1 MKTITIPK
9 YKNPFIVVINNN
21 VYQYRGGETVEVP
34 DEVADVIANI
44 VELTPKTDPRAGM
57 SVLYDFISTI
67 DRSIT
72 NIDVPKGITE
82 IGTYALAY
90 CLNLSAVTLHEGLK
104 IIGGSAFSRDS
115 ALKSIEIP
123 STVTSISTNAFY
135 ACTGLEKVVFLGTPT
150 SINTTVFAE
159 CTGLKNIYVPWTEGE
174 VANAPW
180 GATSATIHY
189 KE

>member
-21 VYQYRGGETVEVP
+21 VYQYRAGETIEVP
-34 DEVADVIANI
+34 DEVADIIANI
-44 VELTPKTDPRAGM
+44 EDLTPKEDPRAGKA
-57 SVLYDFISTI
+57 LLLDFISTV

-72 NIDVPKGITE
+72 NIDVPKGTTV
-82 IGTYALAY
+82 IGTYAFAY
-90 CLNLSAVTLHEGLK
+90 CFELSAVTLHDGLET
-104 IIGGSAFSRDS
+104 IEASAFSRDA

-123 STVTSISTNAFY
+123 STVTAVSSNAFY
-135 ACTGLEKVVFLGTPT
+135 ACTGLEKVVFLGIPT
-150 SINTTVFAE
+150 TINSTAFAD
-159 CTGLKNIYVPWTEGE
+159 CTGLKDIYVPWEKGK

-180 GATSATIHY
+180 GATNATVHY